1 MTNEPDDL
9 TLTDVSV
16 STSFSTIGP
25 YRLVHMLGVGGMGE
39 VWRAE
44 QTAPFHRTV
53 ALKLIKVGMDTRA
66 VVARFESERQALA
79 LMEHP
84 NIAKVF
90 DAGATPEG
98 RPFFVMEYVPGLPI
112 TTYCDNHRL
121 TIKERLALFTQV
133 CDGVQHAHQKAIIHR
148 DLKPSNVLVGEFDQK
163 PVPKIIDFGLAKA
176 TGPRLSQ
183 ATMYTEVGGVV
194 GTPDYMSPE
203 QADSA
208 ERNIDTR
215 TDVYSLG
222 VILYELLVGA
232 LPFSSREMGGAGT
245 PAMLQKM
252 RAQEPTLPS
261 SKLKSLGESSEDSA
275 AKRQEQPQALRRHLR
290 GELDWI
296 TMKALEKDRARRY
309 GSPSEL
315 AADINRYV
323 KNEPVLAGQ
332 PSTMYRAGKFVRRH
346 RFGVG
351 VAAALALLLIGFATT
366 MALQARRI
374 AKERDRANREGA
386 ASKRVAD
393 FMTRMFKVSDPSEA
407 RGNAVT
413 AREILDKAS
422 EEIETGLANDPEL
435 QAGLLYVMGDT
446 YKGLGLFS
454 RAESLLARSLDI
466 RRRVLGPQ
474 SPDTLASMN
483 DLGEA
488 IWRQARYPEAEK
500 LVHEALDGRQRTLGP
515 NHPATLASMNNLG
528 LLLTQ
533 ENRYPEAEKLF
544 RQLLDTQRR
553 TVGPADDATLNA
565 EVALANVLSSE
576 GHYSEAENL
585 YQDAGDGWRR
595 LFGIEHPSTVRAY
608 ADLAI
613 CLDEDGRYPEAEKLH
628 REMIEIKNRVLGPE
642 HPHTLLSR
650 SSLGLT
656 LFHEGRYA
664 EAEKMDRETLAA
676 ERRVFGPE
684 HPETLTTLSYVAD
697 TLVRENLNSD
707 AEKLRVEVLRVRR
720 RVLGPEDPD
729 TLLATESLGIT
740 LAYEKQFAKAES
752 LFQEALQVAQRS
764 SDKGSLAAA
773 WYSFACGAAV
783 AGYRDRALEYLG
795 KAADN
800 GSQDVAKMAND
811 EDLKSLRSDPL
822 FTALIAHAKAR
833 TAVQTTN

>member
-1 MTNEPDDL
+1 MANDSDDL
-9 TLTDVSV
+9 TLTNISV
-16 STSFSTIGP
+16 HTSSSSIGP
-25 YRLVHMLGVGGMGE
+25 YRLVQMLGVGGMGE

-112 TTYCDNHRL
+112 TTYCDKHCL

-133 CDGVQHAHQKAIIHR
+133 CEGVQHAHQKAIIHR
-148 DLKPSNVLVGEFDQK
+148 DLKPSNVLVGELDQK

-183 ATMYTEVGGVV
+183 ATMYTEVGGIV

-203 QADSA
+203 QADST

-232 LPFSSREMGGAGT
+232 LPFSSREMRGEGT
-245 PAMLQKM
+245 PAMLHKI
-252 RAQEPTLPS
+252 RAQEPMLPS
-261 SKLKSLGESSEDSA
+261 TKFKSLDESSKDSA
-275 AKRQEQPQALRRHLR
+275 AKRREQPQALRRHLR
-290 GELDWI
+290 GEPDWI
-296 TMKALEKDRARRY
+296 TMKALEKDRTRRY

-323 KNEPVLAGQ
+323 KNEPVLAGP
-332 PSTMYRAGKFVRRH
+332 PSTSYRAGKFVRRH

-351 VAAALALLLIGFATT
+351 VAVAVALLLIGFATT

-374 AKERDRANREGA
+374 AKERDRANREAA

-422 EEIETGLANDPEL
+422 KEIETGLANDPEL
-435 QAGLLYVMGDT
+435 QARLLYVMGDT
-446 YKGLGLFS
+446 YEGLGLFS
-454 RAESLLARSLDI
+454 GAESLLARSLDV

-474 SPDTLASMN
+474 NPDTLASMN

-500 LVHEALDGRQRTLGP
+500 LVHEALDGRHRTLGP

-533 ENRYPEAEKLF
+533 ENRYAEAEKLF

-553 TVGPADDATLNA
+553 TVGPSDDATLNA
-565 EVALANVLSSE
+565 EVALANVLANE
-576 GHYSEAENL
+576 GRGPEAEKL
-585 YQDAGDGWRR
+585 YQDAADGWRR
-595 LFGIEHPSTVRAY
+595 LYGVEHPSTLRAL

-613 CLDEDGRYPEAEKLH
+613 CLDVDGHYAEAEKLH
-628 REMIEIKNRVLGPE
+628 REAIEIKNRVLGPE

-664 EAEKMDRETLAA
+664 EAEKMDRETLEA

-684 HPETLTTLSYVAD
+684 HPETLSTLSYVAD
-697 TLVRENLNSD
+697 TLVREHRYSD
-707 AEKLRVEVLRVRR
+707 AEKLRVEVLTVRR

-729 TLLATESLGIT
+729 TLLATGSLGIT
-740 LAYEKQFAKAES
+740 LTYEKEFAKAEN

-764 SDKGSLAAA
+764 SDKGPLAAA

-800 GSQDVAKMAND
+800 GSQDVANMAND
-811 EDLKSLRSDPL
+811 EDLKSLRRDPR
-822 FTALIAHAKAR
+822 FTALIAQAKTRA
-833 TAVQTTN
+833 AVQATN